1 MQYLMQYQVFLK
13 LFFQEA
19 EEDVEINY
27 RQLLTVGHLHFP
39 GL

>member
-1 MQYLMQYQVFLK
+1 MQYQVLLK
-13 LFFQEA
+13 LLFQEA

-27 RQLLTVGHLHFP
+27 RQLLTVDCLHFP